1 MLSPFYMAVFLLSP
15 GAMSGGG
22 NTVCKGKMGSALVQD
37 VDPKELNTMENTL
50 EKVRTWVF
58 EVFGKFKHS
67 SYQAWVTR
75 YQQRFSKVGNKVKA
89 RRWAGILKNCLT
101 FFFPFFLDYLSKA
114 TLREWEKQI
123 FCYY

>member
-1 MLSPFYMAVFLLSP
+1 MIEKVGSALKKSIQGKQSYKLLSPLYKAVLAELQKVILFSQGCVSSFKMLSPFYKAAFSLSP

-58 EVFGKFKHS
+58 WSF
-67 SYQAWVTR
+67 W
-75 YQQRFSKVGNKVKA
+75 
-89 RRWAGILKNCLT
+89 
-101 FFFPFFLDYLSKA
+101 
-114 TLREWEKQI
+114 
-123 FCYY
+123 